1 MYVRVEG
8 GDLEIIVKIT
18 EPKKTL
24 ESFQSFIHIC
34 LKYTHSF

>member
-18 EPKKTL
+18 EPKKL
-24 ESFQSFIHIC
+24 LNYSSHLYIFV
-34 LKYTHSF
+34 